1 MPPPLLTRTTDA
13 LGDDYYV
20 LAKVL
25 TAVKCTYRETAK
37 FLGISAS
44 SVSRLLKQG
53 APSKRKK
60 SRKESTAAQ
69 KERKAR
75 RKRVVK
81 EMKECRSR
89 GLQPSLV
96 YMRKRMRSTTGKLFS
111 RETIRRDLREEG
123 LRAKVRPRIP
133 RHLPHDAARKRAFA
147 KDELR
152 LPKAMR
158 QRTIFTDEK
167 RFTDSDFS
175 NRFDWVGVNEVPRRR
190 TTARWGSSVLVWG
203 AIGCGMRFIRI
214 FKAGTR
220 LDGHAYKTQVL
231 IPFFKHLRD
240 RYPNK
245 KFRFQQDNAPCHS
258 SKEVRDYIAT
268 KVEKGDIEA
277 ISSWPARSPEL
288 SPIENCWAIV
298 QKRVSDRI
306 LEEESDEKEGVDVE
320 RLAELVEE
328 EWHALPEAIIVNLIN
343 SYDERLRRALKP

>member
-1 MPPPLLTRTTDA
+1 MPPLLTRTTDA

-44 SVSRLLKQG
+44 SVSRLLKNG

-60 SRKESTAAQ
+60 SRKVSTAAQ
-69 KERKAR
+69 KKRIARCKLVAKQLKESKRK
-75 RKRVVK
+75 
-81 EMKECRSR
+81 

-96 YMRKRMRSTTGKLFS
+96 YLRKSMRVATGKTFS
-111 RETIRRDLREEG
+111 RETIRQDLHREG
-123 LRAKVRPRIP
+123 LSAKVRPRVP
-133 RHLPHDAARKRAFA
+133 RHLPQDAARKRAFA
-147 KDELR
+147 KEELQ
-152 LPKAMR
+152 LPKIVR
-158 QRTIFTDEK
+158 DRTVFTDEK

-175 NRFDWVGVNEVPRRR
+175 NRFDWVKVNELPRRR

-203 AIGCGMRFIRI
+203 AIGRGIRFIRI

-240 RYPNK
+240 RFPNK
-245 KFRFQQDNAPCHS
+245 VVRFQHDNAPCHS
-258 SKEVRDYIAT
+258 AKAVRAYIAT
-268 KVEKGDIEA
+268 KVENGDIES
-277 ISSWPARSPEL
+277 ITSWPPRSPEL

-306 LEEESDEKEGVDVE
+306 LEEESDAREGVSVE
-320 RLAELVEE
+320 RLKTLVEE
-328 EWHALPEAIIVNLIN
+328 EWQALPEAIIVNLIE
-343 SYDERLRRALKP
+343 SYDERLRRALKR